1 MLHPMGAW
9 ASHTF
14 AAFASPRFRILW
26 LGSLLAYIA
35 FFMSTVVQAVVAFDL
50 SGNNR
55 AVGFV
60 VFAQGLA
67 QLALGPLG
75 GALADRL
82 SKKSVIL
89 ACQVTIM
96 LCFAGLGVLVAADV
110 IDVMYL
116 AIGSFIIGMAFSFLG
131 PSRQAFMLE
140 LVDQA
145 RRGNAVALS
154 QVALNAS
161 RVVAPLIAGVMLG
174 VGFIGPGGAY
184 FGMGVLYVGAIAC
197 TVSLPATPPADMA
210 AGRSIFGDIA
220 VGVSYVTQTRSLR
233 LLVLS
238 YVLVIMFGFSYV
250 TVLPGLVVNQLG
262 RDADSITVLL
272 GVNAIG
278 GLAASLGVAAKADSR
293 HAGAI
298 YSAMCLV
305 FALALMAMGA
315 APSFPLLGGAMLLA
329 GFGSGGFQT
338 LNGAL
343 VSHRCDPAYFGR
355 VVSLTFLAF
364 AASSVI
370 ALPIGFL
377 ADAAG
382 ERATVFAM
390 GAAVATATVMTWL
403 LDRSAGEAE
412 PGIRVEV
419 AAVVLGEGE
428 RS

>member
-1 MLHPMGAW
+1 MLRPMGAW

-14 AAFASPRFRILW
+14 AAFANPRFRILW
-26 LGSLLAYIA
+26 IGSLLAYIA

-50 SGNNR
+50 SGNNK

-60 VFAQGLA
+60 VFAQGIA

-82 SKKSVIL
+82 SKKAVIL

-96 LCFAGLGVLVAADV
+96 LCFAALGALVAADV
-110 IDVMYL
+110 IDVIYL
-116 AIGSFIIGMAFSFLG
+116 ALGSFVIGMAFSFLG

-161 RVVAPLIAGVMLG
+161 RVVAPLIAGVMLEI
-174 VGFIGPGGAY
+174 GFLGPGGAY

-197 TVSLPATPPADMA
+197 TVSLPSTPPADVA
-210 AGRSIFGDIA
+210 AGRSILGDIA
-220 VGVSYVTQTRSLR
+220 VGVSYVARTRQLR

-238 YVLVIMFGFSYV
+238 YVLVIMFGFTYV
-250 TVLPGLVVNQLG
+250 TVLPGLVENELN
-262 RDADSITVLL
+262 RDAGSITILL

-293 HAGAI
+293 NAGAI
-298 YSAMCLV
+298 YSAMCLL
-305 FALALMAMGA
+305 FGLALIAMGM
-315 APSFPLLGGAMLLA
+315 APSFLLLAGAMLLA

-390 GAAVATATVMTWL
+390 GAAVATATALTWL
-403 LDRSAGEAE
+403 LERATGGAE
-412 PGIRVEV
+412 PSMRVEV
-419 AAVVLGEGE
+419 AAVAVEGE
-428 RS
+428 RR